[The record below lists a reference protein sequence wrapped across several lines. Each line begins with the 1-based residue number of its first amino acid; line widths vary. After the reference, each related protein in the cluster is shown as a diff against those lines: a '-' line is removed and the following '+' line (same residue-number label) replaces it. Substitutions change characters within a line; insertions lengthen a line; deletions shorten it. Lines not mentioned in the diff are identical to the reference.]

1 MKPKLIFGS
10 IAIIVFTSLLLYNFG
25 ESISTY
31 TDFDKAAKLKTAH
44 VPGTWEP
51 EMEYGFSRE
60 TMQFSFHMKDE
71 SGKVKKVVYSR
82 PKPNNF
88 EQADRLVVIG
98 ELRNDVF
105 YADEMLMKCPS
116 KYNATDV
123 DSYGTQPVTA
133 GVQGL

>member
-10 IAIIVFTSLLLYNFG
+10 IAIIAFTSMLLYNFG

-31 TDFDKAAKLKTAH
+31 TDFEKAAKLKTAH

-123 DSYGTQPVTA
+123 DSYGTQPIAA
-133 GVQGL
+133 GVQGR

>member
-10 IAIIVFTSLLLYNFG
+10 IAIIGFTSLLLYNFG

-31 TDFDKAAKLKTAH
+31 TDFDKAAKLKNAH
-44 VPGTWEP
+44 VPGTWEQG
-51 EMEYGFSRE
+51 MEYGFSRE
-60 TMQFSFHMKDE
+60 TMQFSFYMKDE
-71 SGKVKKVVYSR
+71 SGKVKKVIYSR

-116 KYNATDV
+116 KYNATDA
-123 DSYGTQPVTA
+123 DSYGTRPVA
-133 GVQGL
+133 VGVQGR

>member
-10 IAIIVFTSLLLYNFG
+10 IAIIAFTSLLLYNFG

-123 DSYGTQPVTA
+123 DSYGTQTVAA
-133 GVQGL
+133 GVQGR

>member
-10 IAIIVFTSLLLYNFG
+10 IAIIAFTSLLLYNFG

-116 KYNATDV
+116 KYNANVV
-123 DSYGTQPVTA
+123 DSYGTQPVAA
-133 GVQGL
+133 GVQGR

>member
-10 IAIIVFTSLLLYNFG
+10 IAIIAFTSLLLYNFG

-98 ELRNDVF
+98 
-105 YADEMLMKCPS
+105 
-116 KYNATDV
+116 
-123 DSYGTQPVTA
+123 
-133 GVQGL
+133 

>member
-1 MKPKLIFGS
+1 M
-10 IAIIVFTSLLLYNFG
+10 
-25 ESISTY
+25 SISTY

-123 DSYGTQPVTA
+123 DSYGTQPVAA
-133 GVQGL
+133 GVQGR

>member
-123 DSYGTQPVTA
+123 DSYGTQPVVT
-133 GVQGL
+133 GVQGR

>member
-10 IAIIVFTSLLLYNFG
+10 IAIIAFTSLLLYNFG

-105 YADEMLMKCPS
+105 YADEMLMS
-116 KYNATDV
+116 YNRNYRSNSFDISTWF
-123 DSYGTQPVTA
+123 
-133 GVQGL
+133 LCN

>member
-10 IAIIVFTSLLLYNFG
+10 IAIIAFTSLLLYNFG

-31 TDFDKAAKLKTAH
+31 TDFDKAVKLKTAH

-60 TMQFSFHMKDE
+60 TMQFIFHMKDE

-116 KYNATDV
+116 KYNTTDV
-123 DSYGTQPVTA
+123 DSYGTQPVA
-133 GVQGL
+133 VGVQGR

>member
-10 IAIIVFTSLLLYNFG
+10 IAIIAFTSLLLYNFG

-31 TDFDKAAKLKTAH
+31 TDFEKAAKLKTAH

-88 EQADRLVVIG
+88 EQADNEKRNKISSLRLVRQP
-98 ELRNDVF
+98 LF
-105 YADEMLMKCPS
+105 Y
-116 KYNATDV
+116 
-123 DSYGTQPVTA
+123 
-133 GVQGL
+133 